1 MSFYFGLCVAFPGSM
16 EAVCVHQASLASTAM
31 RNARFG
37 NTERTANETAHA
49 NEIIQ
54 VTAAV

>member
-1 MSFYFGLCVAFPGSM
+1 MSFYFGLCVAYPGSM
-16 EAVCVHQASLASTAM
+16 EAVYVRQASLESTAM

-49 NEIIQ
+49 NEIFQI
-54 VTAAV
+54 TAVV